1 MGEVFTKSFEV
12 CVPSINTHHLNVF
25 FLFRRQTTEKS
36 IRTRSSLTLLKPED
50 FSGSAI
56 YHACYELDA
65 VPDLLSRLKKS
76 WLSCRMQKS
85 PVIEWITGDNVL
97 LAFGKLHA
105 DDFVTAVHVNN
116 LTSDAGGAVTS

>member
-1 MGEVFTKSFEV
+1 MFTQCFEI
-12 CVPSINTHHLNVF
+12 CISSINAHYLNIF
-25 FLFRRQTTEKS
+25 FLLRSQITEKS
-36 IRTRSSLTLLKPED
+36 IRTCSSLTLLKPED
-50 FSGSAI
+50 FSGAAI

-65 VPDLLSRLKKS
+65 VPDVMSRLKKS

-116 LTSDAGGAVTS
+116 LTSDAGRAVTS